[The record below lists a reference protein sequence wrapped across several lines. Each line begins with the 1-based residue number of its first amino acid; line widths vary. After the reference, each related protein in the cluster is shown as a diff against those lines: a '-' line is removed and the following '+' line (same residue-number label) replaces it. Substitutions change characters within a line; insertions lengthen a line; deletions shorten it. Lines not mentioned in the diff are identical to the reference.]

1 MPSSKRTV
9 THGFTA
15 VCYGRLPHCAAFRI
29 LLHLVA
35 FWVWTLSSACALVD
49 ATRQPDGQ
57 DDEGTGCEE
66 TQSCDDDP
74 GDQGDDASD
83 DDASAALTAIAG
95 PSQTVDLAVV
105 VVLDGSATNAAG
117 AVTYTWTLSAPAGSA
132 ATLSAVDSAATS
144 FTTDREGVYTA
155 TLVVSDGQETS
166 APDSVTITAR
176 DPATTGLAGPNKDT
190 YTGTS
195 VTLEGS
201 AGESGGGRVTYAWRI
216 LSAPAGSAAVL
227 DDPTAPAP
235 VLVPDQDGPYFLL
248 LVVSRDGVEEP
259 PDVAR
264 VMSYHPL
271 AALEHRVV
279 DAEYSRG
286 LARIIMVS
294 ENPNRLYVHDPEN
307 GTETSVGLPSPP
319 TSISVSPDGT
329 HAAVG
334 HDGSVSHVSLTEPTR
349 LATRAIK
356 ANILD
361 VVLDGNGR
369 ACVTIRD
376 DIGVDDDL
384 RCMDLSNGV
393 VTVSSGGFF
402 KATDAFMKLHPSR
415 TLIYAAENGVIPED
429 IGVYDISSGTAVF
442 LRDSPY
448 HGDHAMCGNLWMS
461 DDGLRIFTRCG
472 RVFRYSDL
480 PENDMV
486 YNGSLADTGDIR
498 HLDHSSV
505 ASKIVV
511 LPDDNIY
518 GDDPTVNRSLRIYGH
533 PLLLFER
540 RIDLTRYLLPTMAH
554 PTYGRFAFIS
564 VDGTKVF
571 VVVQV
576 DEESAL
582 LNDYAVVTYDLD

>member
-1 MPSSKRTV
+1 M
-9 THGFTA
+9 
-15 VCYGRLPHCAAFRI
+15 
-29 LLHLVA
+29 HLVA
-35 FWVWTLSSACALVD
+35 FWVWTLSSACAVLD
-49 ATRQPDGQ
+49 ATRQSDGQ
-57 DDEGTGCEE
+57 DDSGTGCEE
-66 TQSCDDDP
+66 TQACDDDP
-74 GDQGDDASD
+74 GDQGDDGSD
-83 DDASAALTAIAG
+83 DDASASPTAIAG
-95 PSQTVDLAVV
+95 PNQTVDLAVV
-105 VVLDGSATNAAG
+105 VVLDGSDSHAAG
-117 AVTYTWTLSAPAGSA
+117 ALTYMWTLSAPAGSA
-132 ATLSAVDSAATS
+132 ATLSTADSAGTT

-176 DPATTGLAGPNKDT
+176 DAATIGLAGPNKDT
-190 YTGTS
+190 YTGTA

-201 AGESGGGRVTYAWRI
+201 AGEPGGGRVTYAWRV

-227 DDPTAPAP
+227 DDPTATAP
-235 VLVPDQDGPYFLL
+235 VLVPDQDGSYFLL

-271 AALEHRVV
+271 APLEHRVV

-307 GTETSVGLPSPP
+307 GAETSVGLPSPP
-319 TSISVSPDGT
+319 TSVSVSPDGT

-334 HDGSVSHVSLTEPTR
+334 HDGSVSHVRLTDTTR
-349 LATRAIK
+349 LATRTIE
-356 ANILD
+356 AN
-361 VVLDGNGR
+361 VLDGNGR

-384 RCMDLSNGV
+384 RCMDLSNGD
-393 VTVSSGGFF
+393 VTVSTGGFF
-402 KATDAFMKLHPSR
+402 KATDAFMKIHPSGTR
-415 TLIYAAENGVIPED
+415 IYAAENGVIPED
-429 IGVYDISSGTAVF
+429 IGVYDISSGTAEF

-448 HGDHAMCGNLWMS
+448 HGDYAMCGNLWMS

-472 RVFRYSDL
+472 SVFRYSDL
-480 PENDMV
+480 PQNDMT
-486 YNGSLADTGDIR
+486 YNGSLEDTGDIR

-518 GDDPTVNRSLRIYGH
+518 GDDPTVSQSLRIYGH
-533 PLLLFER
+533 PLLNFER
-540 RIDLTRYLLPTMAH
+540 SIDLTRYLLPGMAH
-554 PTYGRFAFIS
+554 PTHGRFAFIS

-571 VVVQV
+571 VVVQA
-576 DEESAL
+576 DEASAL

>member
-1 MPSSKRTV
+1 M
-9 THGFTA
+9 
-15 VCYGRLPHCAAFRI
+15 
-29 LLHLVA
+29 HLVA

-49 ATRQPDGQ
+49 ASRQSGGQ
-57 DDEGTGCEE
+57 DDGGTGCEA
-66 TQSCDDDP
+66 TQSCDDDA

-83 DDASAALTAIAG
+83 DDASPSLTAIAG
-95 PSQTVDLAVV
+95 PDQTVDLAVV
-105 VVLDGSATNAAG
+105 VVLDGSDSHAAG
-117 AVTYTWTLSAPAGSA
+117 ALTYTWTLSAPDGST
-132 ATLSAVDSAATS
+132 ATLSTVDSAGTT

-190 YTGTS
+190 YTGTA

-201 AGESGGGRVTYAWRI
+201 GGEGGGRVTYEWRV

-235 VLVPDQDGPYFLL
+235 VLLPDQDGPYFLL

-259 PDVAR
+259 PDVAK

-271 AALEHRVV
+271 APLEHRVV

-307 GTETSVGLPSPP
+307 GAETSVGLPSPP
-319 TSISVSPDGT
+319 TSVSVSPDGT

-334 HDGSVSHVSLTEPTR
+334 HDGSVSHVRLTDTTTR
-349 LATRAIK
+349 LATRAIE
-356 ANILD
+356 ANVLD

-369 ACVTIRD
+369 ACVTARD
-376 DIGVDDDL
+376 DIGVDDEL
-384 RCMDLSNGV
+384 RCVDLSNGV
-393 VTVSSGGFF
+393 VTISTGGYF
-402 KATDAFMKLHPSR
+402 KATDAFMKIHPSG
-415 TLIYAAENGVIPED
+415 TLIYAAENGVFPQD
-429 IGVYDISSGTAVF
+429 IGVYDISSGTAEF

-448 HGDHAMCGNLWMS
+448 HGDYAMCGNLWMS

-472 RVFRYSDL
+472 SVFRYSDL
-480 PENDMV
+480 PQNDMK
-486 YNGSLADTGDIR
+486 YNGSLEGTGEIR

-518 GDDPTVNRSLRIYGH
+518 GDDAPANKTLRIYGH
-533 PLLLFER
+533 ALLNFER
-540 RIDLTRYLLPTMAH
+540 TIDLTRYLLPGVAH

-564 VDGTKVF
+564 VDGTKVY
-571 VVVQV
+571 VVVQA
-576 DEESAL
+576 DEASAL
-582 LNDYAVVTYDLD
+582 LNDFAVVTYDLD